1 MSLTVVQ
8 DRIRRLAGSGLRGR
22 CPPGQILSDLKR
34 RARELD
40 DPTLTRLE
48 RVFFGLA
55 DKTRL
60 KILKLVEREDLCACE
75 IMAALEL
82 TQPTVSH
89 HLGILERS
97 GLVASRREGKWIFYK
112 IANPKV
118 ETLLTKASG
127 LLQASV

>member
-1 MSLTVVQ
+1 MTIVQ
-8 DRIRRLAGSGLRGR
+8 QRMRRLAESGLRGR
-22 CPPGQILSDLKR
+22 CPPGQLLSDLR
-34 RARELD
+34 SRARGLED
-40 DPTLTRLE
+40 RTFTRLE
-48 RVFFGLA
+48 RIFFGLA

-60 KILKLVEREDLCACE
+60 KILKLVENEDLCACE

-97 GLVASRREGKWIFYK
+97 GLVASRREGKWVFYK

-118 ETLLTKASG
+118 EALLTKASG